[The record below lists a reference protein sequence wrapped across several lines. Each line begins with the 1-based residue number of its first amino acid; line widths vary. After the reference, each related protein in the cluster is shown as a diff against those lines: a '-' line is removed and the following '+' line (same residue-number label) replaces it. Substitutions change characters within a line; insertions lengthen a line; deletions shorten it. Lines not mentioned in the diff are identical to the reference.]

1 VPTLACANKVCTEW
15 TRVRPVLGWA
25 TVTLAL
31 AGGMEGLPRP
41 QLEPGPSCQDVEL
54 KVDVSRLAPGS

>member
-1 VPTLACANKVCTEW
+1 
-15 TRVRPVLGWA
+15 VLGWA